1 MHQSIECRGAATL
14 ETTHGETKTDSV
26 LRKSLRLLACA
37 GAWTR
42 LGNTDAVGSY
52 EAGLS
57 PVGPSGG
64 VL

>member
-1 MHQSIECRGAATL
+1 MLQFGIGLSNSDHDPEA
-14 ETTHGETKTDSV
+14 
-26 LRKSLRLLACA
+26 LRLLACA

-42 LGNTDAVGSY
+42 LGNTDAVGSH

-57 PVGPSGG
+57 PVGPGGG